1 MNASAGTAGSAR
13 FRRFKP
19 AFIATD
25 LLMLT
30 YWAVTGAVALGL
42 LDVPPEALYSDYYN
56 PIVVAWNWSFFP
68 LDLIFSVTGLAAV
81 RLHRTGSLV
90 WADMAVISAV
100 CTSIA
105 GLMAIAY
112 WTILGEFDPSW
123 WIPNCIIMLWPV
135 WFLVGFLHDR
145 EAAIA

>member
-1 MNASAGTAGSAR
+1 MRRLSDTGASAR

-19 AFIATD
+19 AFVVTD
-25 LLMLT
+25 VLMLT
-30 YWAVTGAVALGL
+30 YWAVTGAVAVEL
-42 LDVPPEALYSDYYN
+42 LHIPPAYLYSDYHN

-68 LDLIFSVTGLAAV
+68 LDVIFSVTGLLAV
-81 RLHRTGSLV
+81 RMHRTGNRA
-90 WADMAVISAV
+90 WAEMAIVSAV

-123 WIPNCIIMLWPV
+123 WLPNLVIMLWPI
-135 WFLVGFLHDR
+135 WFLAGFISDR
-145 EAAIA
+145 EAAAA